1 MTRFSVATVCLALF
15 AANKADAQTLSCNVG
30 ASMDLNGAVS
40 ACSTSDL
47 RYKDNKPFEGPSG
60 TTCEGNQYACL
71 SGNWAGDFDTAYG
84 CFGGGSEDGV
94 NQIENAKTKIIAG
107 CQASPTCLAANPDGV
122 PTRGWTSC
130 TTSNCNPCEAGP
142 LTGGA
147 VVSAPSLVLGVFA
160 LVFSFV
166 SQV

>member
-40 ACSTSDL
+40 ACTTSDL

-60 TTCEGNQYACL
+60 TICEGSKYACL

-84 CFGGGSEDGV
+84 CFGGGSEGEMLRV
-94 NQIENAKTKIIAG
+94 IRSKATV
-107 CQASPTCLAANPDGV
+107 C
-122 PTRGWTSC
+122 
-130 TTSNCNPCEAGP
+130 
-142 LTGGA
+142 
-147 VVSAPSLVLGVFA
+147 
-160 LVFSFV
+160 
-166 SQV
+166 

>member
-84 CFGGGSEDGV
+84 CFGGGSEGEMLRV
-94 NQIENAKTKIIAG
+94 IRSKATV
-107 CQASPTCLAANPDGV
+107 C
-122 PTRGWTSC
+122 
-130 TTSNCNPCEAGP
+130 
-142 LTGGA
+142 
-147 VVSAPSLVLGVFA
+147 
-160 LVFSFV
+160 
-166 SQV
+166 

>member
-71 SGNWAGDFDTAYG
+71 SGNWAGDFDTA
-84 CFGGGSEDGV
+84 
-94 NQIENAKTKIIAG
+94 
-107 CQASPTCLAANPDGV
+107 
-122 PTRGWTSC
+122 
-130 TTSNCNPCEAGP
+130 
-142 LTGGA
+142 
-147 VVSAPSLVLGVFA
+147 
-160 LVFSFV
+160 
-166 SQV
+166 